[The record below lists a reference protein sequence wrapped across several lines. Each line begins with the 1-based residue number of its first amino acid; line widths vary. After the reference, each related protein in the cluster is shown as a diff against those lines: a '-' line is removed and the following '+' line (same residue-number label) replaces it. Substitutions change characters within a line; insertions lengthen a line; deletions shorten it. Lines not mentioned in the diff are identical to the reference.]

1 MMGGFVVDVATITP
15 GWSQPL
21 QNALR
26 SAAQCLCEHR
36 FRQLDAEFAESAMA
50 NSHNNNNDDDDT
62 FDRGL
67 EGKET
72 LAREFWSGSGD
83 GLDTDAATVDI
94 SFRAPIMDWFA
105 PIDQGGEDE
114 NPSVQNGHASS
125 ATSGISPM
133 SESFIPSL
141 RVQPLSCG
149 TVNPLRGAANA
160 RLNDGTFNH
169 KEEPNNDS
177 SHEDSHKDQ
186 DKSFKDSSAEAWVH
200 ALVPSELT
208 CKWPTMPRF
217 QLGHTDF
224 GGVRP
229 VFSCFHR
236 IDSFGT
242 NSYFL
247 DFFRFIHFS
256 LTFLCSSGINH

>member
-1 MMGGFVVDVATITP
+1 MMGGFVVDVATVTP

-36 FRQLDAEFAESAMA
+36 FRQLDAEFAESAMLEF
-50 NSHNNNNDDDDT
+50 NHDDDDDP
-62 FDRGL
+62 FDRGE

-72 LAREFWSGSGD
+72 VARDFWNGSGD
-83 GLDTDAATVDI
+83 GTDTDAATVDI

-114 NPSVQNGHASS
+114 NPSVQNGYASS

-186 DKSFKDSSAEAWVH
+186 DKSFKDSSDEAWVH

-247 DFFRFIHFS
+247 DFFRFIHFLLLS
-256 LTFLCSSGINH
+256 CAVRE